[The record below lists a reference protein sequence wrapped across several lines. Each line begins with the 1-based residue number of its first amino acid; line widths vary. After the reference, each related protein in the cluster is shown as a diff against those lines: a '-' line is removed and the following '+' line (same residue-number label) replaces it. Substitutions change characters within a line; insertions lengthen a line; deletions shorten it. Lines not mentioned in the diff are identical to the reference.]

1 MAYIEQKLFSDV
13 DINDNFFDS
22 LKKDYTEFLDW
33 YTRKSDEGKKALVLY
48 RNSTL
53 LAFLYMKIENGTV
66 DDVDPILESKRR
78 LKVGTFK
85 VEAHGTKLGERF
97 IKRIFDTAIAKN
109 IDEIY
114 LTIFEKH
121 ESLIGIFK
129 KFGFYDYGTKTT
141 PNGKEFVLIKQ
152 LDKITNDI
160 LKDYPIVQ
168 MENKNI
174 FGLSI
179 YPSFHTRLFSD
190 SILNNESVDI
200 LQDKSYTNSIH
211 KIYIC
216 AMHDVQK
223 FKTGDILL
231 IYRTNDNKG
240 SARYRSVVTSIC
252 VVQEVLNIN
261 SFNTLE
267 EFLSYCEPYS
277 IFTDEELR
285 EFYQTKKYP
294 YVIKMTYNLSFKKKV
309 TNGYL
314 VDTIGLNPSYWGVF
328 GVSLEQFYTIIRAGE
343 VDESLVV
350 N

>member
-33 YTRKSDEGKKALVLY
+33 YDRKSDEGKKALVLY
-48 RNSTL
+48 KDSQL
-53 LAFLYMKIENGTV
+53 LAFLYMKIESGIV
-66 DDVDPILESKRR
+66 DDVEPILESKRR

-97 IKRIFDTAIAKN
+97 IKRIFDTAITKD

-121 ESLIGIFK
+121 KSLIAIFK
-129 KFGFYDYGTKTT
+129 KFGFYEYGTKTT

-152 LDKITNDI
+152 LDKIKNDI
-160 LKDYPIVQ
+160 LKDYPLVQ

-179 YPSFHTRLFSD
+179 YPKFHTRLFSD

-200 LQDKSYTNSIH
+200 LEDKSYTNSIH

-216 AMHDVQK
+216 AMGDVQK
-223 FKTGDILL
+223 FNNGDILL
-231 IYRTNDNKG
+231 IYRTKDDKG
-240 SARYRSVVTSIC
+240 SARYRSVMTSIC

-267 EFLSYCEPYS
+267 NFLAYCEPYS
-277 IFTDEELR
+277 IFTDEELKG
-285 EFYQTKKYP
+285 FYETKKYP
-294 YVIKMTYNLSFKKKV
+294 YIIKMTYNLSFKKRV

-314 VDTIGLNPSYWGVF
+314 VDNIGLKPDYWGVF
-328 GVSLEQFYTIIRAGE
+328 GLNTIQFNQIIKAGE
-343 VDESLVV
+343 VNESLIV